1 MRSADK
7 TKAECLAVWNK
18 YLQNIEE
25 TIDKAKT
32 KEFDGNTHICQC
44 KFKFENTGNTTWT
57 NEMKLQ
63 YIEKMILT
71 IENSTDYE

>member
-7 TKAECLAVWNK
+7 TKLECLAIWNK
-18 YLQNIEE
+18 YLQDIEE

-32 KEFDGNTHICQC
+32 KELDGNTHVCQL
-44 KFKFENTGNTTWT
+44 KLNIDKLWT
-57 NEMKLQ
+57 NEQKLA